1 VANWTKVDHL
11 KMLVKRLTGVELID
25 MKVTAWDGATDP
37 DLLDKAWFK
46 IYNSDTIDMVNK
58 RVNPTSLRNKGL
70 WIWVGDSD
78 HQAVKE
84 TFDFV
89 IEKTF
94 DCVIETAPEVV

>member
-1 VANWTKVDHL
+1 
-11 KMLVKRLTGVELID
+11 MLVKRLTGVELID

-84 TFDFV
+84 TVDLAIDLAYAGKEAV
-89 IEKTF
+89 DKV
-94 DCVIETAPEVV
+94 DAPEVV